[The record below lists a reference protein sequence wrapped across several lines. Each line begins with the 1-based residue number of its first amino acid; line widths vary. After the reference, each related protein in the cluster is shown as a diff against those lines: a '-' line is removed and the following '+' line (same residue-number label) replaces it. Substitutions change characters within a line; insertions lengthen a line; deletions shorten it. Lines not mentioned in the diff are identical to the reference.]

1 MIWKSNKMK
10 SHLRILALFLTV
22 LAAKAQNNLPVF
34 YDQHWTLH
42 SSKYIP
48 SKLGDDYG
56 IFNATIANPYTYLNN
71 SGFDLDNLGK
81 INNSKV
87 DRAIGQMAPSNIMG
101 IGMDI
106 DIIGMSYKIKKKDKE
121 FMSFSFFAT
130 ERIGTNFI
138 YSKDFF
144 DLIWNGNAKFE
155 GKTADLTLG
164 YNAHWLREYAIGW
177 SMPIDIPSVGDDVKI
192 KAGARLKYLQG
203 FGAISF
209 PKSNISLATSAGGRS
224 LLFETDYTMNF
235 AGFNGNTFQLDPF
248 NSRGSGFG
256 VDLSGTVSFLKNFE
270 ASLAVIDIGSVK
282 FKSETY
288 QYSRRTQ
295 IDFQGIPIRDII
307 KSNDFNV
314 TDYVETQFKGDQA
327 SAVSFTNPLPTRLIL
342 QGEYKTQKSTKK
354 KNREYYD
361 KRACL
366 TYIQGF
372 NNIPG
377 ATTKPFVSVGYNHSF
392 NYVFTAG
399 STMQYGGYG
408 RFGLGL
414 NGSLRLGGLR
424 VGIGTTNILGT
435 TGLYGS
441 GVDFTF
447 LTGITI

>member
-1 MIWKSNKMK
+1 MK
-10 SHLRILALFLTV
+10 SQIRIIVLFFLV
-22 LAAKAQNNLPVF
+22 LSAKAQNNLPVF

-56 IFNATIANPYTYLNN
+56 TFNATIMNPYAYLSN

-81 INNSKV
+81 MDNAKL
-87 DRAIGQMAPSNIMG
+87 DKAISQMDATNIFG
-101 IGMDI
+101 VGADI
-106 DIIGMSYKIKKKDKE
+106 DIIGMSYKIKKQDKE
-121 FMSFSFFAT
+121 YMSFSFFAT
-130 ERIGTNFI
+130 ERIGSNFI

-155 GKTADLTLG
+155 GRKADLTLG
-164 YNAHWLREYAIGW
+164 FNSHWLREYAVGW
-177 SMPIDIPSVGDDVKI
+177 SMPIEIPSVGDDVKI

-209 PKSNISLATSAGGRS
+209 PKSNISLATGIGGRS

-235 AGFNGNTFQLDPF
+235 AGFDGESAQLDPF
-248 NSRGSGFG
+248 KSVGSGFG
-256 VDLSGTVSFLKNFE
+256 VDLSGTFSFLKVFE
-270 ASLAVIDIGSVK
+270 ASLAVVDIGSVK
-282 FKSETY
+282 FKEQTY
-288 QYSRRTQ
+288 QYSRRSQ

-307 KSNDFNV
+307 KGGGDFNV
-314 TDYVETQFKGDQA
+314 QKYIETEFKGNQT

-361 KRACL
+361 KRACF

-377 ATTKPFVSVGYNHSF
+377 ATTKPFFSAGYNHSF

-399 STMQYGGYG
+399 ATAQYGGYG
-408 RFGLGL
+408 RFGFGL
-414 NGSLRLGGLR
+414 NGSLRFGGLR
-424 VGIGTTNILGT
+424 IGIGTTNILGT
-435 TGLYGS
+435 TSLYGS